1 MFLAK
6 SRKSLNLVFVV
17 AFPVAF
23 LVVIAVVVAVA
34 IIMPAAVMP
43 VSFLVSRYIY
53 VVIPFVSNEIDR
65 PATSIV
71 FVTMFTPMFFMTR
84 RYVQIDWS
92 IRNGHVT
99 DDYRLRVDDLR
110 SREVSDVDLSIK
122 AWLADTDRHAYVGG
136 LDRDDK
142 SNCDEDEKEMFH
154 G

>member
-1 MFLAK
+1 M
-6 SRKSLNLVFVV
+6 
-17 AFPVAF
+17 AF
-23 LVVIAVVVAVA
+23 LGIPSIVVSVAIMVLAVV
-34 IIMPAAVMP
+34 MS
-43 VSFLVSRYIY
+43 VSLLIPRNIH
-53 VVIPFVSNEIDR
+53 VVIPLVSHKIDR